1 MKEKL
6 IGMTRYLPG
15 LILMFL
21 GLIILAFPMLLV
33 AFVAAL
39 LVMGGILAVAIAHRT
54 KHLEDDKEYR
64 KTHYDQT
71 QEHENEPRQVSCHTP
86 QFPFHNF

>member
-21 GLIILAFPMLLV
+21 GLIIVAFPMLLV
-33 AFVAAL
+33 AFVSAV
-39 LVMGGILAVAIAHRT
+39 LVMVGGMAIAIAHRT
-54 KHLEDDKEYR
+54 KHLEDETAFMCDG
-64 KTHYDQT
+64 
-71 QEHENEPRQVSCHTP
+71 EPIGTP
-86 QFPFHNF
+86 FWGRAQRVFCRRRWY

>member
-54 KHLEDDKEYR
+54 KHLEDEIAFMCDA
-64 KTHYDQT
+64 
-71 QEHENEPRQVSCHTP
+71 EPIGTP
-86 QFPFHNF
+86 FWGRAQRVFCRRRWY

>member
-21 GLIILAFPMLLV
+21 GLVIVAFPMLLV
-33 AFVAAL
+33 AFVSAL

-54 KHLEDDKEYR
+54 KHLEDDIAFMFAS
-64 KTHYDQT
+64 
-71 QEHENEPRQVSCHTP
+71 EPLDRSFWGRAKRVFCRRRWY
-86 QFPFHNF
+86 